1 MTTFKNVFDEYIN
14 QDEIYEHVVNGRHT
28 RMSLKPA
35 ISICVIILVCLIG
48 KNFLNEKGSTIIND
62 NTDKVIINSLSDN
75 YIVDEN
81 SLIYVQAN
89 PSISNLNSFYETH
102 TFIQQ
107 LEKNYDWN
115 VYYAQLQND
124 DDLKTPTDQDDT
136 VLFTV
141 VKFVNNQNEIEIKI
155 SDKDISSKYS
165 TFESSIINDT
175 SIIISKNIDDYYAL
189 YEKDGLYYE
198 VKSLNLN
205 ENEFIE
211 VLKVVLEK

>member
-14 QDEIYEHVVNGRHT
+14 QDEIYEHVVNRRHK

-35 ISICVIILVCLIG
+35 ISICMIILVCQVG
-48 KNFLNEKGSTIIND
+48 KNFLNEKSSSIVKD
-62 NTDKVIINSLSDN
+62 ATDKVIINSLSDN

-89 PSISNLNSFYETH
+89 PSISNQNSFYETH

-124 DDLKTPTDQDDT
+124 DDLKTPMNQDET

-141 VKFVNNQNEIEIKI
+141 IEFVNNQKEIEVKI
-155 SDKDISSKYS
+155 SNKDITSKFSS
-165 TFESSIINDT
+165 FESSIINDT
-175 SIIISKNIDDYYAL
+175 SIIIYKNIDDYNAL
-189 YEKDGLYYE
+189 YEKDGLYHE

-205 ENEFIE
+205 EKEFIE
-211 VLKVVLEK
+211 VLKVILEK

>member
-14 QDEIYEHVVNGRHT
+14 QDEIFEHVVNRRHKRT
-28 RMSLKPA
+28 SLKPA
-35 ISICVIILVCLIG
+35 ISIRMIILVCLVG
-48 KNFLNEKGSTIIND
+48 KNFLNEKSSSIVKDATE
-62 NTDKVIINSLSDN
+62 KVIINSLSDN

-89 PSISNLNSFYETH
+89 PSISNQNSFYETH

-124 DDLKTPTDQDDT
+124 DDLKTPMNQDET

-141 VKFVNNQNEIEIKI
+141 IEFVNNQKEIEVKI
-155 SDKDISSKYS
+155 SNKDITSKFSS
-165 TFESSIINDT
+165 FESSIINDT
-175 SIIISKNIDDYYAL
+175 SIIIYKNIDDYNAL
-189 YEKDGLYYE
+189 YEKDGLYHE

-205 ENEFIE
+205 EKEFIE
-211 VLKVVLEK
+211 VLKVILEK

>member
-14 QDEIYEHVVNGRHT
+14 QDEIYEHVVNRRHK

-35 ISICVIILVCLIG
+35 ISICMIILVCLVG
-48 KNFLNEKGSTIIND
+48 KNFLNEKSSSIVKD
-62 NTDKVIINSLSDN
+62 ATDKVIINSLSDN

-115 VYYAQLQND
+115 VYYAQLQNE
-124 DDLKTPTDQDDT
+124 DDLKTPMNQDET

-141 VKFVNNQNEIEIKI
+141 IEFVNNQKEIEVKI
-155 SDKDISSKYS
+155 SNKDITSKFSS
-165 TFESSIINDT
+165 FESSIINDT
-175 SIIISKNIDDYYAL
+175 SIIIYKNIDDYNAL
-189 YEKDGLYYE
+189 YEKDGLYHE

-205 ENEFIE
+205 EKEFIE
-211 VLKVVLEK
+211 VLKVILEK